1 VVAFGEGYA
10 YKTIGWMEGLATS
23 SLSTTYLLDLLLLVV
38 RRSVSG
44 SQILLTATVEARKLV
59 LL

>member
-10 YKTIGWMEGLATS
+10 YKTIGWMEGLATPS
-23 SLSTTYLLDLLLLVV
+23 ISTTYFLDLLLLVV
-38 RRSVSG
+38 RKQVSG
-44 SQILLTATVEARKLV
+44 RQSLLTATVETRKLF